1 MEGRRMSK
9 SALEGVSGE
18 NVKPPLALDAVNA
31 FDVETFAARFGDV
44 AEASPWVAEAAFESR
59 PFGDRDA
66 LVEAFGSAVRG
77 ASHRQQLALLRAH
90 PDLAGRA
97 AVAGEIAKESRR
109 EQVGAGL
116 DRLTAEEFARF
127 QDLNARY
134 RERFGFPFIFAV
146 KGATKEAILAAFE
159 DRIDNDAGTERATAL
174 ANVER
179 ILRFRIQDRVA
190 P

>member
-1 MEGRRMSK
+1 MSIP
-9 SALEGVSGE
+9 SIE
-18 NVKPPLALDAVNA
+18 AVNA
-31 FDVETFAARFGDV
+31 FDAAAFAVRFGDI
-44 AEASPWVAEAAFESR
+44 AEDSPWVAEAAGTAR
-59 PFGDRDA
+59 PFADREA
-66 LVEAFGSAVRG
+66 MVEAFAAAVRT
-77 ASHRQQLALLRAH
+77 APHERQLVLLRAH

-97 AVAGEIAKESRR
+97 AVAGDITEESWR
-109 EQVGAGL
+109 EQAGAGL

-127 QDLNARY
+127 HDLNARY

-159 DRIDNDAGTERATAL
+159 ARIDNDPGTERATAL

-179 ILRFRIQDRVA
+179 ILRFRIEDRVV